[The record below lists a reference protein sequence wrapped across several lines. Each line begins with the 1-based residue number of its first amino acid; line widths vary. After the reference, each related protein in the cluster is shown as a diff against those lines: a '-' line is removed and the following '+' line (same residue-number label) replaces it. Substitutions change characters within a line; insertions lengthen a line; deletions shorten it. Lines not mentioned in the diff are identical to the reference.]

1 MESGRPQPKFSNGDK
16 CFAREAGELYPSTIR
31 KRQFANGQWRYFVHY
46 LGWNVRWDK
55 WVGEFDL
62 LADNEETRKIVKMV
76 KQVKTRNKG
85 GGGKRQKVQVEDDIP
100 EGSAM
105 NKLEQMDEERE
116 AERRRLKFLEN
127 NSLVEVDNV
136 NPFRAIENAGGKPM
150 GNEAVMRINLPF
162 PIKKMLVEDWE
173 EMKNENSTR
182 RQVLHLPV
190 EVTVDKFLEDFKKDK
205 KGNLKGDDLKKW
217 DVFLQGLKLY
227 FNKSLPAL
235 LLYKSERHQY
245 ASYFSSNQKA
255 IPSSTYGV
263 EHFCRMLIKLPYL
276 LNSTGTASEGEV
288 KSLLSKVGEITR
300 WLCRDGGE
308 TLARGK
314 YRKPMFHEMAA
325 KELEKEKDI

>member
-1 MESGRPQPKFSNGDK
+1 VRGRERGLGRGKRAWEGERAWGEGAHLLVPLFAPNEPQILPLLF
-16 CFAREAGELYPSTIR
+16 STIHAPSLTS
-31 KRQFANGQWRYFVHY
+31 QHPPPHSYFVHY

-85 GGGKRQKVQVEDDIP
+85 GGGKRQKVQVDDDIP

-217 DVFLQGLKLY
+217 DVSRRGERKLT
-227 FNKSLPAL
+227 
-235 LLYKSERHQY
+235 ER
-245 ASYFSSNQKA
+245 
-255 IPSSTYGV
+255 
-263 EHFCRMLIKLPYL
+263 
-276 LNSTGTASEGEV
+276 
-288 KSLLSKVGEITR
+288 
-300 WLCRDGGE
+300 
-308 TLARGK
+308 
-314 YRKPMFHEMAA
+314 
-325 KELEKEKDI
+325 